1 MKLVLWAAEEAA
13 TTAAEAAA
21 ETAAETATET
31 VASTVVEK
39 TIDMVK
45 SNPLLAAGIGLGAVA
60 LGWGGYALY
69 KKLRS

>member
-21 ETAAETATET
+21 ETAAETVAT
-31 VASTVVEK
+31 TVVEK

-45 SNPLLAAGIGLGAVA
+45 SNPAIAAGIAVGAIA

-69 KKLRS
+69 KKLR